1 MTINITNVKLNGDY
15 IRVTATGEFNLKVPR
30 GPDAAYDFFAE
41 TAVTLSHD
49 DIQAIQKAIDDEAWH
64 EVDSISYYPNAIDVD
79 GVQVLAERSS
89 FQGRTG

>member
-1 MTINITNVKLNGDY
+1 MQSGSKMTINITNVKLNGDY

-49 DIQAIQKAIDDEAWH
+49 DIQAIQKAIDDEGLNFSGIEPIA
-64 EVDSISYYPNAIDVD
+64 A
-79 GVQVLAERSS
+79 
-89 FQGRTG
+89 